1 MYPQALP
8 STEHGPPGAPAMAGD
23 SSMAPD
29 DLEEIASR
37 LRIVVGA
44 LYRRFRQNQDGGLTP
59 AQLSLLATVEAF
71 GPIRLGDLAEREGVQ
86 PSTLTR
92 SVHWLVQHG
101 LAERQVSPEDRRS
114 TIVVLTPDG
123 SVLLDRLRERR
134 TAAFA
139 RRLDR
144 MPAGDFAKLERA
156 LPALESLIDR
166 QQTQRA
172 AQPGAASAAA
182 STGDPSRALA
192 AR

>member
-1 MYPQALP
+1 MYPQA
-8 STEHGPPGAPAMAGD
+8 PATTGHRQADSPATAGD
-23 SSMAPD
+23 DSAAAD
-29 DLEEIASR
+29 DLMEIASR

-92 SVHWLVQHG
+92 SVNWLVVHG
-101 LAERQVSPEDRRS
+101 LAERQVAPEDRRA
-114 TIVVLTPDG
+114 TIVALSPDG
-123 SVLLDRLRERR
+123 ATLLDRLRERR

-144 MPAGDFAKLERA
+144 MPAVDFATLERA

-166 QQTQRA
+166 QQTQRD
-172 AQPGAASAAA
+172 AS
-182 STGDPSRALA
+182 
-192 AR
+192 